1 MKHTDSI
8 RIFKNPI
15 LEAMTHVHPIIPLI
29 LWAPIAFYAS
39 YLSLTVNDLSVVE
52 FLLWGS
58 LGLFVWTLT
67 EYTLHRYMFH
77 WNPSHA
83 WGKRFV
89 FLFHGLHHDDPND
102 PTRLV
107 MPPVPALLIMY
118 LLWKFFG
125 LFVAAE
131 GLNAFMAW
139 FIVGYLIYD
148 YIHFATHH
156 FKMSSKVGRYL
167 KKWHIR
173 HHFAHE
179 KARYGVSSP
188 LWDYIFRTTTG
199 PKEDHV

>member
-1 MKHTDSI
+1 MQTDSI

-39 YLSLTVNDLSVVE
+39 YLSLTINGLSFIE

-89 FLFHGLHHDDPND
+89 YLFH
-102 PTRLV
+102 
-107 MPPVPALLIMY
+107 
-118 LLWKFFG
+118 F
-125 LFVAAE
+125 
-131 GLNAFMAW
+131 
-139 FIVGYLIYD
+139 
-148 YIHFATHH
+148 
-156 FKMSSKVGRYL
+156 
-167 KKWHIR
+167 
-173 HHFAHE
+173 
-179 KARYGVSSP
+179 P
-188 LWDYIFRTTTG
+188 L
-199 PKEDHV
+199 